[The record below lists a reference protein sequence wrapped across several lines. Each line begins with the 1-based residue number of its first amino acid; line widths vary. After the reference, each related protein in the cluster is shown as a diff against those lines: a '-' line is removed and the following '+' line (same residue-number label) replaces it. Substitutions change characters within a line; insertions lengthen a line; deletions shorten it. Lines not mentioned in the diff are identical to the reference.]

1 MSEKRFQFEQEQCG
15 KGVQPVCMEHFNMLL
30 NMENEHYQETHT
42 ALAVLQ
48 ADLKGF
54 IALYENKQSVLVQ
67 GQQELKELLV
77 GERGIFERIKVL
89 EQTTAQQIEDVK
101 KATDE
106 RLRKLESRQ
115 IWFLGFAA
123 GAGAVLSKIW
133 EYFTSKKP

>member
-1 MSEKRFQFEQEQCG
+1 MSEKRIQFEQEQCG
-15 KGVQPVCMEHFNMLL
+15 KGVQPFCMEHFNLIL

-77 GERGIFERIKVL
+77 GERGIYERIKVL
-89 EQTTAQQIEDVK
+89 EQTAAQQIEDVK

-115 IWFLGFAA
+115 IWFMGFAA
-123 GAGAVLSKIW
+123 GAGAVLAKIW
-133 EYFTSKKP
+133 EYFTSKRP